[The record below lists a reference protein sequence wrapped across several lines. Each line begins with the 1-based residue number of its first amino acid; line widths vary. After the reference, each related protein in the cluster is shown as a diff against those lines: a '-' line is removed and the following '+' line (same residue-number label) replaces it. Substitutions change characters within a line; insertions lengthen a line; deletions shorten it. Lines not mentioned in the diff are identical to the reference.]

1 MVSFFPESTLWNA
14 LKTVNPPEA
23 REDIVALKWVQ
34 HISQEGEKVKLLLE
48 IPIEHAK
55 NAKLLEAEIELALK
69 KLPNV
74 KTVQV
79 AVTSH
84 GPKPHITP
92 QSASRPIPGV
102 SHLVAIASGKGGVGK
117 STTALNL
124 ALALSDLSL
133 KVGLLDLDIYG
144 PSLPH
149 LLRRSEKPISLD
161 GKTMEPLE
169 VHGIKCMSMGFL
181 MPPEKAAIWR
191 GPMVH
196 SAVQQMLHQV
206 NWGTLDLLL
215 LDMPPG
221 TGDVA
226 LSLSQTAPLTGAIM
240 VSTPQELA
248 LLDVRR
254 AIEMFRKVGV
264 PILGFIEN
272 MSYFAC
278 PACGTTSHIFHHH
291 GAKAEASQ
299 QRIPF
304 LGEIPLSEEI
314 RQACDAGEPLFK
326 ERPKADILEIYRTIA
341 HKLWDGLV

>member
-1 MVSFFPESTLWNA
+1 MVSFSHETALWNA
-14 LKTVNPPEA
+14 LKTIKPPEA
-23 REDIVALKWVQ
+23 REDIVTLKWVQ
-34 HISQEGEKVKLLLE
+34 HLDQEGEKVKLLLE
-48 IPIEHAK
+48 MPTEHAK
-55 NAKLLEAEIELALK
+55 NAKFLETEIELTLK

-79 AVTSH
+79 VITSH
-84 GPKPHITP
+84 APKPHA
-92 QSASRPIPGV
+92 ASQNAPRPIPGI
-102 SHLVAIASGKGGVGK
+102 SHLIAIASGKGGVGK

-149 LLRRSEKPISLD
+149 LVRRSEKPISLD

-169 VHGIKCMSMGFL
+169 AHGIKCMSMGFL

-226 LSLSQTAPLTGAIM
+226 LSLSQIAPLTGAVM
-240 VSTPQELA
+240 VSTPQDLA

-254 AIEMFRKVGV
+254 AIEMFRKVRV
-264 PILGFIEN
+264 PILGLIEN

-278 PACGTTSHIFHHH
+278 PSCGTTSHIFHHH

-299 QRIPF
+299 QGVPF
-304 LGEIPLSEEI
+304 LGEIPLSQEI
-314 RQACDAGEPLFK
+314 RQACDEGEPIFK
-326 ERPKADILEIYRTIA
+326 ERPKAHILEIYRSIA
-341 HKLWDGLV
+341 HNLWRRLA